1 MSKLEYLIIDAYNI
15 IHAWSDLKKLLVQGN
30 IDAASSQLI
39 DRVRVIH
46 DVDKIRVTVVF
57 DGQGNKPEII
67 RPAPEL
73 TFSLLYSPTG
83 VSADSLIEQITLN
96 SKHPERITVASEDS
110 FIRQTILSVG
120 AKSIASDQLTSRI
133 LSCKIR
139 QKNDLEKH
147 KKSINKVWD
156 KDNPWNVL

>member
-1 MSKLEYLIIDAYNI
+1 MSKLEHLIVDAYNI
-15 IHAWSDLKKLLVQGN
+15 IHAWSDLKKLLVAGYL
-30 IDAASSQLI
+30 DAATSQLI
-39 DRVRVIH
+39 ERVRVIH

-57 DGQGNKPEII
+57 DGQGSKPEII

-83 VSADSLIEQITLN
+83 VSADSLIEQIASN
-96 SKHPERITVASEDS
+96 SKQPERIIVASEDS

-133 LSCKIR
+133 MSCKIR
-139 QKNDLEKH
+139 QKNELEKH
-147 KKSINKVWD
+147 KKSINKAWD
-156 KDNPWNVL
+156 KDNPWHAL